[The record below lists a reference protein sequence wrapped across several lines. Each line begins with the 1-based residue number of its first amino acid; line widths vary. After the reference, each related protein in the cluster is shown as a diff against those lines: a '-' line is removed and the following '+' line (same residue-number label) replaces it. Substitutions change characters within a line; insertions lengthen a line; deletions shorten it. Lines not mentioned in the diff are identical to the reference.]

1 MSLAEL
7 QQTAAAL
14 QVAIDDLQIE
24 DYSLDEVTAQRDAAN
39 EELATLRESVRVVLL
54 LCADTSTP
62 ADDRIALT
70 LETLGPQAP
79 PEEGVL
85 P

>member
-1 MSLAEL
+1 MSVADLQVTAASLQAGIESLEVEDDSLAE
-7 QQTAAAL
+7 
-14 QVAIDDLQIE
+14 I
-24 DYSLDEVTAQRDAAN
+24 TAQRDTAN

>member
-1 MSLAEL
+1 VFEHCRHRWGLGADQLRAEL
-7 QQTAAAL
+7 
-14 QVAIDDLQIE
+14 
-24 DYSLDEVTAQRDAAN
+24 RG
-39 EELATLRESVRVVLL
+39 ESVRVVLL